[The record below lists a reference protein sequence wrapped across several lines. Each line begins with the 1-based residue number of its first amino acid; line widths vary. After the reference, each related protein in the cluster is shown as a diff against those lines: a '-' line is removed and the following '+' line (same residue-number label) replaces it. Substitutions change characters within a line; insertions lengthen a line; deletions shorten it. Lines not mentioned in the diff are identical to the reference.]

1 MKKIYLLL
9 FCITASF
16 IVSSQKNSNELI
28 KKHTFKE
35 KKIKSSVIPKSRGF
49 VLWTNEFDNP
59 SDWAITSTGSDP
71 TAWTINTNPTFSA
84 SIQAGT
90 PFTDF
95 LATTTSNGF
104 LYIDSDGVAGA
115 TDGDGVEIITKATLT
130 SAIDLSGEP
139 KVVLTFSHNYRWWQD
154 TRGVRVSGDGGV
166 NWTTYQLTC
175 GANDPGNCIG
185 CGVNDN
191 YPNLAD
197 SENPEITKLDI
208 SSVAGN
214 QSNVLIEFYYQ
225 DNDFWAWY
233 WVVDDVKISRKDN
246 HNIENQAA
254 WIWQETHYGAEYGR
268 TPITQVGTNWVVGA
282 QVSNDGVNT
291 QTNVTLNAD
300 FGSFVSSDSIP
311 LLEPDSSKA
320 VESLKSLNLAV
331 GQYQGT
337 YTVKSDSDDVT
348 GPNFLDNTN
357 DRNFEITTDI
367 FSLDGIGNHPAG
379 TEILGSLGSNSFTGV
394 EDGLIC
400 ATMYPFINDDTI
412 NSVRALITSTTV
424 ANSEVML
431 FILDSLSFTT
441 GLFGNNSIFISDL
454 YTVTS
459 QDVTNGYI
467 EIPVGNISSN
477 GQLFESLAITPGNYY
492 FGLELTSGGG
502 TNDIG
507 IIDDETIG
515 QPGFSSAIWYPN
527 DPDNVGYYSN
537 GVAFAIRLNLGDNT
551 VPNTTGILE
560 NNNTISIYPNPSN
573 GEFNIAASSNEL
585 SDLTVK
591 DITGK
596 IVISKVFSSNTI
608 INLNNYGK
616 GVYVVDIKNKN
627 GIFTQKIFLQ

>member
-1 MKKIYLLL
+1 MKKNYLIVVLL
-9 FCITASF
+9 TFSS
-16 IVSSQKNSNELI
+16 VLSSQSSSSKLIRKHEFKN
-28 KKHTFKE
+28 
-35 KKIKSSVIPKSRGF
+35 KKINSSIIPQSRGLE
-49 VLWTNEFDNP
+49 LWSSEFDTAGHW
-59 SDWAITSTGSDP
+59 SITSSGTDP
-71 TAWTINTNPTFSA
+71 TAWTISSNPTFNS

-95 LATTTSNGF
+95 LSTTASNGF
-104 LYIDSDGVAGA
+104 LYIDSDGAGG
-115 TDGDGVEIITKATLT
+115 TDGDGLEIITKATLNT
-130 SAIDLSGEP
+130 PIDLSGEP

-185 CGVNDN
+185 CGVSDN
-191 YPNLAD
+191 YPNLQD

-246 HNIENQAA
+246 NNIENQAA

-268 TPITQVGTNWVVGA
+268 TPITQTGQNWVVGA
-282 QVSNDGVNT
+282 QVSNDGINT
-291 QTNVTLNAD
+291 QTNVSLNAD

-348 GPNFLDNTN
+348 GPNFFDNTN

-400 ATMYPFINDDTI
+400 ATMYPFINNDTV
-412 NSVRALITSTTV
+412 NSVRALITPTTV

-431 FILDSLSFTT
+431 FITDSLSFTT

-459 QDVTNGYI
+459 QDITNGYI
-467 EIPVGNISSN
+467 EIPVGNVSSN
-477 GQLFESLAITPGNYY
+477 GQLFESLAISPGNYY
-492 FGLELTSGGG
+492 FGLQLNSLGG
-502 TNDIG
+502 TYDIR

-551 VPNTTGILE
+551 GPNTTGIIE

-573 GEFNIAASSNEL
+573 GEFNIASSSNEL

-591 DITGK
+591 DVTGK
-596 IVISKVFSSNTI
+596 IVISKVFSSNAI
-608 INLNNYGK
+608 INLNNYAK
-616 GVYVVDIKNKN
+616 GVYVVDIKNKK

>member
-1 MKKIYLLL
+1 LSSQISSNKLIRKHEFKNKKIN
-9 FCITASF
+9 
-16 IVSSQKNSNELI
+16 SSI
-28 KKHTFKE
+28 
-35 KKIKSSVIPKSRGF
+35 IPQSRGLE
-49 VLWTNEFDNP
+49 LWSSEFDTAGHW
-59 SDWAITSTGSDP
+59 SITSSGTDP
-71 TAWTINTNPTFSA
+71 TAWTISSNPTFNS

-95 LATTTSNGF
+95 LSTTASNGF
-104 LYIDSDGVAGA
+104 LYIDSDGAGG
-115 TDGDGVEIITKATLT
+115 TDGDGLEIITKATLNT
-130 SAIDLSGEP
+130 PIDLSGEP

-185 CGVNDN
+185 CGVSDN
-191 YPNLAD
+191 YPNLQD

-246 HNIENQAA
+246 NNIENQAA

-268 TPITQVGTNWVVGA
+268 TPITQTGQNWVVGA

-320 VESLKSLNLAV
+320 VESLKSLNLTI

-379 TEILGSLGSNSFTGV
+379 TEILSSLGTPSFTDGA
-394 EDGLIC
+394 DGLVC
-400 ATMYPFINDDTI
+400 ATMYPFLNNDTI
-412 NSVRALITSTTV
+412 NSVIALITTSTS
-424 ANSEVML
+424 ANAEV
-431 FILDSLSFTT
+431 ILYIVDSLSFTS
-441 GLFGNNSIFISDL
+441 GSLNNAIFISDL
-454 YTVTS
+454 YTVTA
-459 QDVTNGYI
+459 QDVSNGFI

-477 GQLFESLAITPGNYY
+477 NQLFESLPIQPGNYY
-492 FGLELTSGGG
+492 AALELFSGGN
-502 TNDIG
+502 TYDIR
-507 IIDDETIG
+507 IIDDETVG
-515 QPGFSSAIWYPN
+515 QPAWSSAIFIPQDQAYT
-527 DPDNVGYYSN
+527 N
-537 GVAFAIRLNLGDNT
+537 GNAFAISMNLGDNT
-551 VPNTTGILE
+551 VPNTTGIIE

-573 GEFNIAASSNEL
+573 GEFNISASSNEL

-596 IVISKVFSSNTI
+596 IVISKVFSSNAI
-608 INLNNYGK
+608 INLNNYAK
-616 GVYVVDIKNKN
+616 GVYVVDIKNKK
-627 GIFTQKIFLQ
+627 GTFTQKIFLQ

>member
-1 MKKIYLLL
+1 MKKNYLIVVLL
-9 FCITASF
+9 TFSS
-16 IVSSQKNSNELI
+16 VLSSQSSSSKLIRKHEFKN
-28 KKHTFKE
+28 
-35 KKIKSSVIPKSRGF
+35 KKINSSIIPQSRGLE
-49 VLWTNEFDNP
+49 LWSSEFDTAGHW
-59 SDWAITSTGSDP
+59 SITSSGTDP
-71 TAWTINTNPTFSA
+71 TAWTISSNPTFNS

-95 LATTTSNGF
+95 LSTTASNGF
-104 LYIDSDGVAGA
+104 LYIDSDGAGG
-115 TDGDGVEIITKATLT
+115 TDGDGQEIITKATLNT
-130 SAIDLSGEP
+130 PIDLSGEP
-139 KVVLTFSHNYRWWQD
+139 LVILTFSHNYRWWQD
-154 TRGVRVSGDGGV
+154 TRGVRVSGDCGV

-175 GANDPGNCIG
+175 GANDPCNCIC
-185 CGVNDN
+185 CGVSDN
-191 YPNLAD
+191 YPNLQD

-246 HNIENQAA
+246 NNIENQAA

-268 TPITQVGTNWVVGA
+268 TPITQTGQNWVVGA
-282 QVSNDGVNT
+282 QVSNDGINT
-291 QTNVTLNAD
+291 QTNVSLNAD

-320 VESLKSLNLAV
+320 VESLKSLNLTI

-348 GPNFLDNTN
+348 GPNFFDNTN

-400 ATMYPFINDDTI
+400 ATMYPFINNDTI
-412 NSVRALITSTTV
+412 NSVRALITPTTV

-431 FILDSLSFTT
+431 FITDSLSFTT

-459 QDVTNGYI
+459 QDIANGYI
-467 EIPVGNISSN
+467 EIPVGNVSSN
-477 GQLFESLAITPGNYY
+477 GQLFESLAISPWNYY
-492 FGLELTSGGG
+492 FGLQLNSLGG
-502 TNDIG
+502 TYDIR

-551 VPNTTGILE
+551 GPNTTGIIE

-573 GEFNIAASSNEL
+573 GEFNIASSSNEL

-591 DITGK
+591 DVTGK
-596 IVISKVFSSNTI
+596 IVISKVFSSNAI
-608 INLNNYGK
+608 INLNNYAK
-616 GVYVVDIKNKN
+616 GVYVVDIKNKK

>member
-1 MKKIYLLL
+1 MKKLL
-9 FCITASF
+9 FLLMLPI
-16 IVSSQKNSNELI
+16 I
-28 KKHTFKE
+28 
-35 KKIKSSVIPKSRGF
+35 GF
-49 VLWTNEFDNP
+49 GQNILWTNEFDNS
-59 SDWAITSTGSDP
+59 SDWSITSSGTDP
-71 TAWTINTNPTFSA
+71 TAWTISSNPTFSA
-84 SIQAGT
+84 SVQAAT

-95 LATTTSNGF
+95 LSATASNGF
-104 LYIDSDGVAGA
+104 LYIDSDGAGG
-115 TDGDGVEIITKATLT
+115 TDSDGLEIITKATLNT
-130 SAIDLSGEP
+130 PIDLSGEP

-175 GANDPGNCIG
+175 GANDLGNCIG
-185 CGVNDN
+185 CGANDN
-191 YPNLAD
+191 YPNLQD

-246 HNIENQAA
+246 NNIENQAA

-268 TPITQVGTNWVVGA
+268 TPITQVGQNWVVGA
-282 QVSNDGVNT
+282 QVSNDGVNA
-291 QTNVTLNAD
+291 QNNVTLNAD

-311 LLEPDSSKA
+311 LLEPDSSRA
-320 VESLKSLNLAV
+320 VESLESLNLTV

-400 ATMYPFINDDTI
+400 ATMYPFINNDTV
-412 NSVRALITSTTV
+412 NSVRALITSTTL

-431 FILDSLSFTT
+431 FITDSLSFTT
-441 GLFGNNSIFISDL
+441 GLFGNSIFISDV

-459 QDVTNGYI
+459 QDVANEYI
-467 EIPVGNISSN
+467 EIPVGNVSSN
-477 GQLFESLAITPGNYY
+477 GQLFESLEITPGNYY
-492 FGLELTSGGG
+492 FGLQLTSFG
-502 TNDIG
+502 TNNIG

-527 DPDNVGYYSN
+527 DPDNIGYYSN

-551 VPNTTGILE
+551 VPNTTGIIE

-573 GEFNIAASSNEL
+573 GEFNIADSSNEL

-591 DITGK
+591 DIAGK

-608 INLNNYGK
+608 INLNNYAK
-616 GVYVVDIKNKN
+616 GVYVVDIKNKK

>member
-1 MKKIYLLL
+1 MKKNYLIVVLL
-9 FCITASF
+9 TLSS
-16 IVSSQKNSNELI
+16 VLSSQISSNKLIRKHEFKN
-28 KKHTFKE
+28 
-35 KKIKSSVIPKSRGF
+35 KKINSSIIPQSRGLE
-49 VLWTNEFDNP
+49 LWSSEFDNP
-59 SDWAITSTGSDP
+59 SDWAITSSGTDP
-71 TAWTINTNPTFSA
+71 TAWTISSNPTFNS

-95 LATTTSNGF
+95 LSATASNGF
-104 LYIDSDGVAGA
+104 LYIDSDGAGG
-115 TDGDGVEIITKATLT
+115 TDGDGLEIITKATLNT
-130 SAIDLSGEP
+130 PIDLSGEP

-185 CGVNDN
+185 CGVSDN
-191 YPNLAD
+191 YPNLQD

-246 HNIENQAA
+246 NNIENQAA

-268 TPITQVGTNWVVGA
+268 TPITQTGQNWVVGA

-320 VESLKSLNLAV
+320 VESLKSLNLTI

-379 TEILGSLGSNSFTGV
+379 TEILSSLGTPSFTDGA
-394 EDGLIC
+394 DGLVC
-400 ATMYPFINDDTI
+400 ATMYPFLNNDTI
-412 NSVRALITSTTV
+412 NSVIALITTTTS
-424 ANSEVML
+424 ANAEV
-431 FILDSLSFTT
+431 ILYIVDSLSFTS
-441 GLFGNNSIFISDL
+441 GSLNNAIFISDL
-454 YTVTS
+454 YTVTA
-459 QDVTNGYI
+459 QDVANGFI

-477 GQLFESLAITPGNYY
+477 NQLFESLPIQPGNYY
-492 FGLELTSGGG
+492 AALELFSGGN
-502 TNDIG
+502 TYDIR
-507 IIDDETIG
+507 IIDDETVG
-515 QPGFSSAIWYPN
+515 QPAWSSAIFIPQDQAYT
-527 DPDNVGYYSN
+527 N
-537 GVAFAIRLNLGDNT
+537 GNAFAISMNLGDNT
-551 VPNTTGILE
+551 VPNTTGIIE

-596 IVISKVFSSNTI
+596 IVISKVFSSNAI
-608 INLNNYGK
+608 INLNNYAK
-616 GVYVVDIKNKN
+616 GVYVVDIKNKK
-627 GIFTQKIFLQ
+627 GTFTQKIFLQ

>member
-1 MKKIYLLL
+1 MKKNYLIVVLL
-9 FCITASF
+9 TLSS
-16 IVSSQKNSNELI
+16 VLSSQISSNKLIRKHEFKN
-28 KKHTFKE
+28 
-35 KKIKSSVIPKSRGF
+35 KKINSSIIPQSRGLE
-49 VLWTNEFDNP
+49 LWSSEFDTP
-59 SDWAITSTGSDP
+59 SDWAITSSGTDP
-71 TAWTINTNPTFSA
+71 TAWTISSNPTFNS

-95 LATTTSNGF
+95 LSTTASNGF
-104 LYIDSDGVAGA
+104 LYIDSDGAGG
-115 TDGDGVEIITKATLT
+115 TDGDGLEIITKATLNT
-130 SAIDLSGEP
+130 PIDLSGEP

-185 CGVNDN
+185 CGVSDN
-191 YPNLAD
+191 YPNLQD

-214 QSNVLIEFYYQ
+214 QSNVLIEFYYL

-246 HNIENQAA
+246 NNIENQAA

-268 TPITQVGTNWVVGA
+268 TPITQTGQNWVVGA

-320 VESLKSLNLAV
+320 VESLKSLNLTI

-348 GPNFLDNTN
+348 GPNFFDNTN

-400 ATMYPFINDDTI
+400 ATMYPFLNNDTI
-412 NSVRALITSTTV
+412 NSVRALITTTTV
-424 ANSEVML
+424 ANSEVIL
-431 FILDSLSFTT
+431 FIIDSLSFTT

-454 YTVTS
+454 YTVTT
-459 QDVTNGYI
+459 QDVANGYI
-467 EIPVGNISSN
+467 EIPVGNVSSN
-477 GQLFESLAITPGNYY
+477 GQLFESLAISPGNYY
-492 FGLELTSGGG
+492 FGLQLNSLGG
-502 TNDIG
+502 TYDIR

-527 DPDNVGYYSN
+527 DPDNIGYYSN

-551 VPNTTGILE
+551 GPSTTGIIE

-573 GEFNIAASSNEL
+573 GEFKIAASSNEL

-608 INLNNYGK
+608 INLNNYAK
-616 GVYVVDIKNKN
+616 GVYVVDIKNKK

>member
-1 MKKIYLLL
+1 MKKNYLIVVLL
-9 FCITASF
+9 TLSS
-16 IVSSQKNSNELI
+16 VLSSQNSSNKLIRKHEFKN
-28 KKHTFKE
+28 
-35 KKIKSSVIPKSRGF
+35 KKINSSIIPQSRGLE
-49 VLWTNEFDNP
+49 LWSSEFDTAGHW
-59 SDWAITSTGSDP
+59 SITSSGTDP
-71 TAWTINTNPTFSA
+71 TAWTISSNPTFNS
-84 SIQAGT
+84 SIQTGT

-95 LATTTSNGF
+95 LSATASNGF
-104 LYIDSDGVAGA
+104 LYIDSDGAGG
-115 TDGDGVEIITKATLT
+115 TDGDGLEIITKATLNT
-130 SAIDLSGEP
+130 PIDLSGEP

-175 GANDPGNCIG
+175 GANDLGNCIG

-191 YPNLAD
+191 YPNLQD

-268 TPITQVGTNWVVGA
+268 TPITQVGTNWVIGA

-311 LLEPDSSKA
+311 QLEPDSSKA
-320 VESLKSLNLAV
+320 VESLESLNLTV

-348 GPNFLDNTN
+348 GPNFFDNTN

-400 ATMYPFINDDTI
+400 ATMYPFINNDTI
-412 NSVRALITSTTV
+412 NSVTALINSATV

-431 FILDSLSFTT
+431 FITDSLSFTT
-441 GLFGNNSIFISDL
+441 GLFGNSIFISDV

-459 QDVTNGYI
+459 QDVANGYI
-467 EIPVGNISSN
+467 EIPVGNVSSN
-477 GQLFESLAITPGNYY
+477 GQLFESLEITPGNYY
-492 FGLELTSGGG
+492 FGLQLTSGGG
-502 TNDIG
+502 TNNIG

-527 DPDNVGYYSN
+527 DPDGIGYYSN

-551 VPNTTGILE
+551 GPNTTSIIE

-573 GEFNIAASSNEL
+573 GEFNIASSSNEL

-608 INLNNYGK
+608 INLNNYAK
-616 GVYVVDIKNKN
+616 GVYVVDIKNKK

>member
-1 MKKIYLLL
+1 MKKNYLIVVLL
-9 FCITASF
+9 TLSS
-16 IVSSQKNSNELI
+16 VLSSQISSNKLIRKHEFKN
-28 KKHTFKE
+28 
-35 KKIKSSVIPKSRGF
+35 KKINSSIIPQSRGLE
-49 VLWTNEFDNP
+49 LWSSEFDNP
-59 SDWAITSTGSDP
+59 SDWAITSSGTDP
-71 TAWTINTNPTFSA
+71 TAWTISSNPTFNS

-95 LATTTSNGF
+95 LSTTASNGF
-104 LYIDSDGVAGA
+104 LYIDSDGAGG
-115 TDGDGVEIITKATLT
+115 TDGDGLEIITKATLNT
-130 SAIDLSGEP
+130 PIDLSGEP

-185 CGVNDN
+185 CGVSDN
-191 YPNLAD
+191 YPNLQD

-246 HNIENQAA
+246 NNIENQAA

-268 TPITQVGTNWVVGA
+268 TPITQTGQNWVVGA

-320 VESLKSLNLAV
+320 VESLKSLNLTI

-379 TEILGSLGSNSFTGV
+379 TEILSSLGTPSFTDGA
-394 EDGLIC
+394 DGLVC
-400 ATMYPFINDDTI
+400 ATMYPFLNNDTI
-412 NSVRALITSTTV
+412 NSVIALITTSTS
-424 ANSEVML
+424 ANAEV
-431 FILDSLSFTT
+431 ILYIVDSLSFTS
-441 GLFGNNSIFISDL
+441 GSLNNAIFISDL
-454 YTVTS
+454 YTVTA
-459 QDVTNGYI
+459 QDVSNGFI

-477 GQLFESLAITPGNYY
+477 NQLFESLPIQPGNYY
-492 FGLELTSGGG
+492 AALELFSGGN
-502 TNDIG
+502 TYDIR
-507 IIDDETIG
+507 IIDDETVG
-515 QPGFSSAIWYPN
+515 QPAWSSAIFIPQDQAYT
-527 DPDNVGYYSN
+527 N
-537 GVAFAIRLNLGDNT
+537 GNAFAISMNLGDNT
-551 VPNTTGILE
+551 VPNTTGIIE

-573 GEFNIAASSNEL
+573 GEFNISASSNEL

-596 IVISKVFSSNTI
+596 IVISKVFSSNAI
-608 INLNNYGK
+608 INLNNYAK
-616 GVYVVDIKNKN
+616 GVYVVDIKNKK
-627 GIFTQKIFLQ
+627 GTFTQKIFLQ

>member
-1 MKKIYLLL
+1 MKKNYLIVVLL
-9 FCITASF
+9 TLSS
-16 IVSSQKNSNELI
+16 VLSSQISSNKLIRKHEFKN
-28 KKHTFKE
+28 
-35 KKIKSSVIPKSRGF
+35 KKINSSIIPQSRGLE
-49 VLWTNEFDNP
+49 LWSSEFDNP
-59 SDWAITSTGSDP
+59 SDWAITSSGTDP
-71 TAWTINTNPTFSA
+71 TAWTISSNPTFNS

-95 LATTTSNGF
+95 LSTTASNGF
-104 LYIDSDGVAGA
+104 LYIDSDGAGG
-115 TDGDGVEIITKATLT
+115 TDGDGLEIITKATLNT
-130 SAIDLSGEP
+130 PIDLSGEP

-185 CGVNDN
+185 CGVSDN
-191 YPNLAD
+191 YPNLQD

-246 HNIENQAA
+246 NNIENQAA

-268 TPITQVGTNWVVGA
+268 TPITQTGQNWVVGA

-320 VESLKSLNLAV
+320 VESLKSLNLTI

-379 TEILGSLGSNSFTGV
+379 TEILSSLGTPSFTDGA
-394 EDGLIC
+394 DGLVC
-400 ATMYPFINDDTI
+400 ATMYPFLNNDTI
-412 NSVRALITSTTV
+412 NSVIALITTTTS
-424 ANSEVML
+424 ANAEV
-431 FILDSLSFTT
+431 ILYIVDSLSFTS
-441 GLFGNNSIFISDL
+441 GSLNNAIFISDL
-454 YTVTS
+454 YTVTA
-459 QDVTNGYI
+459 QDVSNGFI

-477 GQLFESLAITPGNYY
+477 NQLFESLPIQPGNYY
-492 FGLELTSGGG
+492 AALELFSGGN
-502 TNDIG
+502 TYDIR
-507 IIDDETIG
+507 IIDDETVG
-515 QPGFSSAIWYPN
+515 QPAWSSAIFIPQDQAYT
-527 DPDNVGYYSN
+527 N
-537 GVAFAIRLNLGDNT
+537 GNAFAISMNLGDNT
-551 VPNTTGILE
+551 VPNTTGIIE

-573 GEFNIAASSNEL
+573 GEFNISASSNEL

-596 IVISKVFSSNTI
+596 IVISKVFSSNAI
-608 INLNNYGK
+608 INLNNYAK
-616 GVYVVDIKNKN
+616 GVYVVDIKNKK
-627 GIFTQKIFLQ
+627 GTFTQKIFLQ

>member
-1 MKKIYLLL
+1 MKKNYLIVVLL
-9 FCITASF
+9 TFSS
-16 IVSSQKNSNELI
+16 VLSSQSSSSKLIRKHEFKN
-28 KKHTFKE
+28 
-35 KKIKSSVIPKSRGF
+35 KKINSSIIPQSRGLE
-49 VLWTNEFDNP
+49 LWSSEFDTAGHW
-59 SDWAITSTGSDP
+59 SITSSGTDP
-71 TAWTINTNPTFSA
+71 TAWTISSNPTFNS

-95 LATTTSNGF
+95 LSTTASNGF
-104 LYIDSDGVAGA
+104 LYIDSDGAGG
-115 TDGDGVEIITKATLT
+115 TDGDGLEIITKATLNT
-130 SAIDLSGEP
+130 PIDLSGEP

-185 CGVNDN
+185 CGVSDN
-191 YPNLAD
+191 YPNLQD

-246 HNIENQAA
+246 NNIENQAA

-268 TPITQVGTNWVVGA
+268 TPITQTGQNWVVGA

-320 VESLKSLNLAV
+320 VESLKSLNLTI

-379 TEILGSLGSNSFTGV
+379 TEILSSLGTPSFTDGA
-394 EDGLIC
+394 DGLVC
-400 ATMYPFINDDTI
+400 ATMYPFLNNDTI
-412 NSVRALITSTTV
+412 NSVIALITTSTS
-424 ANSEVML
+424 ANAEV
-431 FILDSLSFTT
+431 ILYIVDSLSFTS
-441 GLFGNNSIFISDL
+441 GSLNNAIFISDL
-454 YTVTS
+454 YTVTA
-459 QDVTNGYI
+459 QDVSNGFI

-477 GQLFESLAITPGNYY
+477 NQLFESLPIQPGNYY
-492 FGLELTSGGG
+492 AALELFSGGN
-502 TNDIG
+502 TYDIR
-507 IIDDETIG
+507 IIDDETVG
-515 QPGFSSAIWYPN
+515 QPAWSSAIFIPQDQAYT
-527 DPDNVGYYSN
+527 N
-537 GVAFAIRLNLGDNT
+537 GNAFAISMNLGDNT
-551 VPNTTGILE
+551 VPNTTGIIE

-573 GEFNIAASSNEL
+573 GEFNISASSNEL

-596 IVISKVFSSNTI
+596 IVISKVFSSNVI
-608 INLNNYGK
+608 INLNNYAK
-616 GVYVVDIKNKN
+616 GVYVVDIKNKK
-627 GIFTQKIFLQ
+627 GTFTQKIFLQ

>member
-1 MKKIYLLL
+1 MKKNYLIVVLL
-9 FCITASF
+9 TLSS
-16 IVSSQKNSNELI
+16 VLSSQSSSNKLIRKHEFKN
-28 KKHTFKE
+28 
-35 KKIKSSVIPKSRGF
+35 KKINSSIIPQSRGLE
-49 VLWTNEFDNP
+49 LWSSEFDTAGHW
-59 SDWAITSTGSDP
+59 SITSSGTDP
-71 TAWTINTNPTFSA
+71 TAWTISSNPTFNS

-95 LATTTSNGF
+95 LSATASNGF
-104 LYIDSDGVAGA
+104 LYIDSDGAGG
-115 TDGDGVEIITKATLT
+115 TDGDGLEIITKATLNT
-130 SAIDLSGEP
+130 PIDLSGEP

-185 CGVNDN
+185 CGANDN
-191 YPNLAD
+191 YPNLQD

-268 TPITQVGTNWVVGA
+268 TPITQVGTNWVIGA
-282 QVSNDGVNT
+282 QISNDGVNT

-400 ATMYPFINDDTI
+400 ATMYPFLNNDTI

-424 ANSEVML
+424 ANSEVIL
-431 FILDSLSFTT
+431 FIIDSLSFTT

-454 YTVTS
+454 YTVTT
-459 QDVTNGYI
+459 QDVANGYI
-467 EIPVGNISSN
+467 EIPVGNVSSN

-492 FGLELTSGGG
+492 FGLQLNSLGG
-502 TNDIG
+502 TYDIR

-551 VPNTTGILE
+551 VPNTTGIIE
-560 NNNTISIYPNPSN
+560 NNNTNSIYPNPSN

-608 INLNNYGK
+608 VNLNNYAK
-616 GVYVVDIKNKN
+616 GVYVVEIKNKK

>member
-1 MKKIYLLL
+1 MKKNYLIVVLL
-9 FCITASF
+9 TFSS
-16 IVSSQKNSNELI
+16 VLSSQSSSSKLIRKQEFKN
-28 KKHTFKE
+28 
-35 KKIKSSVIPKSRGF
+35 KKINSSIIPQSRGLE
-49 VLWTNEFDNP
+49 LWSSEFDTAGHW
-59 SDWAITSTGSDP
+59 SITSSGTDP
-71 TAWTINTNPTFSA
+71 TAWSISSNPTFNS

-95 LATTTSNGF
+95 LSATASNGF
-104 LYIDSDGVAGA
+104 LYIDSDGAGG
-115 TDGDGVEIITKATLT
+115 TDADGLEIITKATLNT
-130 SAIDLSGEP
+130 PIDLSGEP

-154 TRGVRVSGDGGV
+154 TRGVRVSGDGGI

-191 YPNLAD
+191 YPNLQD

-268 TPITQVGTNWVVGA
+268 TPITQVGTSWVIGA

-348 GPNFLDNTN
+348 GPNFFDNTN

-400 ATMYPFINDDTI
+400 ATMYPFLNNDTI
-412 NSVRALITSTTV
+412 NSVRALITTTTV
-424 ANSEVML
+424 ANSEVIL
-431 FILDSLSFTT
+431 FIIDSLSFTT

-454 YTVTS
+454 YTVTT
-459 QDVTNGYI
+459 QDVANGYI
-467 EIPVGNISSN
+467 EIPVGNVSSN

-492 FGLELTSGGG
+492 FGLQLNSLGG
-502 TNDIG
+502 TYDIR

-537 GVAFAIRLNLGDNT
+537 GVAFAIRLNLGDKT
-551 VPNTTGILE
+551 VPNTTGIIE
-560 NNNTISIYPNPSN
+560 NNNIISIYPNPSN

-585 SDLTVK
+585 SDLIVK

-596 IVISKVFSSNTI
+596 IVISKVFSSNI
-608 INLNNYGK
+608 IVNLNNYAK
-616 GVYVVDIKNKN
+616 GVYVVEIKNKKR
-627 GIFTQKIFLQ
+627 IFTQKIFLQ

>member
-1 MKKIYLLL
+1 MKKNYLIVVLL
-9 FCITASF
+9 TLSS
-16 IVSSQKNSNELI
+16 VLSSQISSNKLIRKHEFKN
-28 KKHTFKE
+28 
-35 KKIKSSVIPKSRGF
+35 KKINSSIIPQSRGLE
-49 VLWTNEFDNP
+49 LWSSEFDNP
-59 SDWAITSTGSDP
+59 SDWAITSSGTDP
-71 TAWTINTNPTFSA
+71 TAWTISSNPTFNS

-95 LATTTSNGF
+95 LSATASNGF
-104 LYIDSDGVAGA
+104 LYIDSDGAGG
-115 TDGDGVEIITKATLT
+115 TDGDGLEIITKATLNT
-130 SAIDLSGEP
+130 PIDLSGEP

-185 CGVNDN
+185 CGVSDN
-191 YPNLAD
+191 YPNLQD

-246 HNIENQAA
+246 NNIENQAA

-268 TPITQVGTNWVVGA
+268 TPITQTGQNWVVGA

-320 VESLKSLNLAV
+320 VESLKSLNLTI

-379 TEILGSLGSNSFTGV
+379 TEILSSLGTPSFTDGA
-394 EDGLIC
+394 DGLVC
-400 ATMYPFINDDTI
+400 ATMYPFLNNDTI
-412 NSVRALITSTTV
+412 NSVIALITTSTS
-424 ANSEVML
+424 ANAEV
-431 FILDSLSFTT
+431 ILYIVDSLSFTS
-441 GLFGNNSIFISDL
+441 GSLNNAIFISDL
-454 YTVTS
+454 YTVTA
-459 QDVTNGYI
+459 QDVSNGFI

-477 GQLFESLAITPGNYY
+477 NQLFESLPIQPGNYY
-492 FGLELTSGGG
+492 AALELFSGGN
-502 TNDIG
+502 TYDIR
-507 IIDDETIG
+507 IIDDETVG
-515 QPGFSSAIWYPN
+515 QPAWSSAIFIPQDQAYT
-527 DPDNVGYYSN
+527 N
-537 GVAFAIRLNLGDNT
+537 GNAFAISMNLGDNT
-551 VPNTTGILE
+551 VPNTTGIIE

-573 GEFNIAASSNEL
+573 GEFNISASSNEL

-596 IVISKVFSSNTI
+596 IVISKVFSSNAI
-608 INLNNYGK
+608 INLNNYAK
-616 GVYVVDIKNKN
+616 GVYVVDIKNKK
-627 GIFTQKIFLQ
+627 GTFTQKIFLQ

>member
-1 MKKIYLLL
+1 MKKNYLIVVLL
-9 FCITASF
+9 TFSS
-16 IVSSQKNSNELI
+16 VLSSQSSSSKLIRKHEFKN
-28 KKHTFKE
+28 
-35 KKIKSSVIPKSRGF
+35 KKINSSIIPQSRGLE
-49 VLWTNEFDNP
+49 LWSSEFDTAGHW
-59 SDWAITSTGSDP
+59 SITSSGTDP
-71 TAWTINTNPTFSA
+71 TAWTISSNPTFNS

-95 LATTTSNGF
+95 LSTTASNGF
-104 LYIDSDGVAGA
+104 LYIDSDGAGG
-115 TDGDGVEIITKATLT
+115 TDGDGLEIITKATLNT
-130 SAIDLSGEP
+130 PIDLSGEP

-185 CGVNDN
+185 CGVSDN
-191 YPNLAD
+191 YPNLQD

-246 HNIENQAA
+246 NNIENQAA

-268 TPITQVGTNWVVGA
+268 TPITQTGQNWVVGA

-320 VESLKSLNLAV
+320 VESLKSLNLTI

-379 TEILGSLGSNSFTGV
+379 TEILSSLGTPSFTDGA
-394 EDGLIC
+394 DGLVC
-400 ATMYPFINDDTI
+400 ATMYPFLNNDTI
-412 NSVRALITSTTV
+412 NSVIALITTTTS
-424 ANSEVML
+424 ANAEV
-431 FILDSLSFTT
+431 ILYIVDSLSFTS
-441 GLFGNNSIFISDL
+441 GSLNNAIFISDL
-454 YTVTS
+454 YTVTA
-459 QDVTNGYI
+459 QDVSNGFI

-477 GQLFESLAITPGNYY
+477 NQLFESLPIQPGNYY
-492 FGLELTSGGG
+492 AALELFSGGN
-502 TNDIG
+502 TYDIR
-507 IIDDETIG
+507 IIDDETVG
-515 QPGFSSAIWYPN
+515 QPAWSSAIFIPQDQAYT
-527 DPDNVGYYSN
+527 N
-537 GVAFAIRLNLGDNT
+537 GNAFAISMNLGDNT
-551 VPNTTGILE
+551 VPNTTGIIE

-573 GEFNIAASSNEL
+573 GEFNISASSNEL

-596 IVISKVFSSNTI
+596 IVISKVFSSNAI
-608 INLNNYGK
+608 INLNNYAK
-616 GVYVVDIKNKN
+616 GVYVVDIKNKK
-627 GIFTQKIFLQ
+627 GTFTQKIFLQ

>member
-1 MKKIYLLL
+1 MKKNYLIVVLL
-9 FCITASF
+9 TLSS
-16 IVSSQKNSNELI
+16 VLSSQISSNKLIRKHEFKN
-28 KKHTFKE
+28 
-35 KKIKSSVIPKSRGF
+35 KKINSSIIPQSRGLE
-49 VLWTNEFDNP
+49 LWSSEFDNP
-59 SDWAITSTGSDP
+59 SDWAITSSGTDP
-71 TAWTINTNPTFSA
+71 TAWTISSNPTFNS

-95 LATTTSNGF
+95 LSTTASNGF
-104 LYIDSDGVAGA
+104 LYIDSDGAGG
-115 TDGDGVEIITKATLT
+115 TDGDGLEIITKATLNT
-130 SAIDLSGEP
+130 PIDLSGEP

-185 CGVNDN
+185 CGVSDN
-191 YPNLAD
+191 YPNLQD

-268 TPITQVGTNWVVGA
+268 TPITQVGTNWVIGA

-348 GPNFLDNTN
+348 GPNFFDNTN

-379 TEILGSLGSNSFTGV
+379 TEILGSLGSNSFTDV

-400 ATMYPFINDDTI
+400 ATMYPFLNNDTI
-412 NSVRALITSTTV
+412 NSVRALITTTTV

-431 FILDSLSFTT
+431 FITDSLSFTT
-441 GLFGNNSIFISDL
+441 GSFGNSIFISDL
-454 YTVTS
+454 YTVTT
-459 QDVTNGYI
+459 QDVANGYI
-467 EIPVGNISSN
+467 EIPVGNVSSN

-492 FGLELTSGGG
+492 FGLQLNSLGG
-502 TNDIG
+502 TYDIR

-551 VPNTTGILE
+551 VPNTTGIIE

-608 INLNNYGK
+608 VNLNNYAK
-616 GVYVVDIKNKN
+616 GVYVVEIKNKK

>member
-1 MKKIYLLL
+1 MKKNYLIVVLL
-9 FCITASF
+9 TFSS
-16 IVSSQKNSNELI
+16 VLSSQSSSSKLIRKHEFKN
-28 KKHTFKE
+28 
-35 KKIKSSVIPKSRGF
+35 KKINSSIIPQSRGLE
-49 VLWTNEFDNP
+49 LWSSEFDTAGHW
-59 SDWAITSTGSDP
+59 SITSSGTDP
-71 TAWTINTNPTFSA
+71 TAWTISSNPTFNS

-95 LATTTSNGF
+95 LSTTASNGF
-104 LYIDSDGVAGA
+104 LYIDSDGAGG
-115 TDGDGVEIITKATLT
+115 TDGDGLEIITKATLNT
-130 SAIDLSGEP
+130 PIDLSGEP

-185 CGVNDN
+185 CGVSDN
-191 YPNLAD
+191 YPNLQD

-246 HNIENQAA
+246 NNIENQAA

-268 TPITQVGTNWVVGA
+268 TPITQTGQNWVVGA
-282 QVSNDGVNT
+282 QVSNDGINT
-291 QTNVTLNAD
+291 QTNVSLNAD

-348 GPNFLDNTN
+348 GPNFFDNTN

-400 ATMYPFINDDTI
+400 ATMYPFINNDTI
-412 NSVRALITSTTV
+412 NSVRALITPTTV

-431 FILDSLSFTT
+431 FITDSLSFTT

-459 QDVTNGYI
+459 QDITNGYI
-467 EIPVGNISSN
+467 EIPVGNVSSN
-477 GQLFESLAITPGNYY
+477 GQLFESLAISPGNYY
-492 FGLELTSGGG
+492 FGLQLNSLGG
-502 TNDIG
+502 TYDIR

-551 VPNTTGILE
+551 GPNTTGIIE

-573 GEFNIAASSNEL
+573 GEFNIASSSNEL

-596 IVISKVFSSNTI
+596 IVISKVFSSNAI
-608 INLNNYGK
+608 INLNNYAK
-616 GVYVVDIKNKN
+616 GVYVVDIKNKK

>member
-1 MKKIYLLL
+1 MKKNYLIVVLL
-9 FCITASF
+9 TLSS
-16 IVSSQKNSNELI
+16 VLSSQSSSNKLIRKHEFKN
-28 KKHTFKE
+28 
-35 KKIKSSVIPKSRGF
+35 KKINSSIIPQSRGLE
-49 VLWTNEFDNP
+49 LWSSEFDTAGHW
-59 SDWAITSTGSDP
+59 SITSSGTDP
-71 TAWTINTNPTFSA
+71 TAWTISSNPTFNS

-95 LATTTSNGF
+95 LSATASNGF
-104 LYIDSDGVAGA
+104 LYIDSDGAGG
-115 TDGDGVEIITKATLT
+115 TDGDGLEIITKATLNT
-130 SAIDLSGEP
+130 PIDLSGEP

-185 CGVNDN
+185 CGANDN
-191 YPNLAD
+191 YPNLQD

-246 HNIENQAA
+246 NNIENQAA

-268 TPITQVGTNWVVGA
+268 TPITQVGQNWVVGA

-291 QTNVTLNAD
+291 QNNVTLNAD

-311 LLEPDSSKA
+311 LLEPDSSRA
-320 VESLKSLNLAV
+320 VESLESLNLAV

-379 TEILGSLGSNSFTGV
+379 TEILGSLGSSSFTGV

-400 ATMYPFINDDTI
+400 ATMYPFINNDTV
-412 NSVRALITSTTV
+412 NSVRALITSATV
-424 ANSEVML
+424 ANSEVIL
-431 FILDSLSFTT
+431 FITDSLSFTT
-441 GLFGNNSIFISDL
+441 GLFGNSIFISDV

-459 QDVTNGYI
+459 QDVANGYI
-467 EIPVGNISSN
+467 EIPVGIVSSN
-477 GQLFESLAITPGNYY
+477 GQLFESLEITPGNYY
-492 FGLELTSGGG
+492 FGLQLTSGGG
-502 TNDIG
+502 TNNIG

-527 DPDNVGYYSN
+527 DPDGIGYYSN

-551 VPNTTGILE
+551 GPNTTGIIE

-596 IVISKVFSSNTI
+596 IVISKFFSYNTI
-608 INLNNYGK
+608 VNLNNYAK
-616 GVYVVDIKNKN
+616 GVYVVEIKNKK

>member
-1 MKKIYLLL
+1 MKKNYLIVVLL
-9 FCITASF
+9 TLSS
-16 IVSSQKNSNELI
+16 VLSSQISSNKLIRKHEFKN
-28 KKHTFKE
+28 
-35 KKIKSSVIPKSRGF
+35 KKINSSIIPQSRGLE
-49 VLWTNEFDNP
+49 LWSSEFDTAGHW
-59 SDWAITSTGSDP
+59 SITSSGTDP
-71 TAWTINTNPTFSA
+71 TAWTISSNPTFNS

-95 LATTTSNGF
+95 LSTTASNGF
-104 LYIDSDGVAGA
+104 LYIDSDGAGG
-115 TDGDGVEIITKATLT
+115 TDGDGLEIITKATLNT
-130 SAIDLSGEP
+130 PIDLSGEP

-185 CGVNDN
+185 CGVSDN
-191 YPNLAD
+191 YPNLQD

-246 HNIENQAA
+246 NNIENQAA

-268 TPITQVGTNWVVGA
+268 TPITQTGQNWVVGA
-282 QVSNDGVNT
+282 QVSNDGINT
-291 QTNVTLNAD
+291 QTNVSLNAD

-348 GPNFLDNTN
+348 GPNFFDNTN

-400 ATMYPFINDDTI
+400 ATMYPFINNDTI
-412 NSVRALITSTTV
+412 NSVRALITPTTV

-431 FILDSLSFTT
+431 FITDSLSFTT

-459 QDVTNGYI
+459 QDITNGYI
-467 EIPVGNISSN
+467 EIPVGNVSSN
-477 GQLFESLAITPGNYY
+477 GQLFESLAISPGNYY
-492 FGLELTSGGG
+492 FGLQLNSLGG
-502 TNDIG
+502 TYDIR

-551 VPNTTGILE
+551 GPNTTGIIE

-573 GEFNIAASSNEL
+573 GEFNIASSSNEL

-591 DITGK
+591 DVTGK
-596 IVISKVFSSNTI
+596 IVISKVFSSNAI
-608 INLNNYGK
+608 INLNNYAK
-616 GVYVVDIKNKN
+616 GVYVVDIKNKK

>member
-166 NWTTYQLTC
+166 SWTTYQLTC

-185 CGVNDN
+185 CGANDN
-191 YPNLAD
+191 YPNLQD

-551 VPNTTGILE
+551 VPITTGILE
-560 NNNTISIYPNPSN
+560 NSNTISIYPNPSN

>member
-1 MKKIYLLL
+1 MKKNYLIVVLL
-9 FCITASF
+9 TLSS
-16 IVSSQKNSNELI
+16 VLSSQNSSNKLIRKHEFKN
-28 KKHTFKE
+28 
-35 KKIKSSVIPKSRGF
+35 KKINSSIIPQSRGLE
-49 VLWTNEFDNP
+49 LWSSEFDTAGHW
-59 SDWAITSTGSDP
+59 SITSSGTDP
-71 TAWTINTNPTFSA
+71 TAWTISSNPTFNS

-95 LATTTSNGF
+95 LSATASNGF
-104 LYIDSDGVAGA
+104 LYIDSDGAGG
-115 TDGDGVEIITKATLT
+115 TDGDGLEIITKATLNT
-130 SAIDLSGEP
+130 PIDLSGEP

-154 TRGVRVSGDGGV
+154 TRGVRVSGDGGL

-191 YPNLAD
+191 YPNLQD

-268 TPITQVGTNWVVGA
+268 TPITQVGTNWVIGA

-348 GPNFLDNTN
+348 GPNFFDNTN

-379 TEILGSLGSNSFTGV
+379 TEILGSLGSNSFTDV

-400 ATMYPFINDDTI
+400 ATMYPFLNNDTI
-412 NSVRALITSTTV
+412 NSVRALITTTTV
-424 ANSEVML
+424 ANSEVIL
-431 FILDSLSFTT
+431 FIIDSLSFTT

-454 YTVTS
+454 YTVTT
-459 QDVTNGYI
+459 QDVANGYI
-467 EIPVGNISSN
+467 EIPVGNVSSN

-492 FGLELTSGGG
+492 FGLQLNSLGG
-502 TNDIG
+502 TYDIR

-537 GVAFAIRLNLGDNT
+537 GVAFAIRLNLGDKT
-551 VPNTTGILE
+551 VPNTTGIIE

-608 INLNNYGK
+608 VNLNNYAK
-616 GVYVVDIKNKN
+616 GVYVVEIKNKK

>member
-1 MKKIYLLL
+1 MKKNYLIVVLL
-9 FCITASF
+9 TLSS
-16 IVSSQKNSNELI
+16 VLSSQISSNKLIRKHEFKN
-28 KKHTFKE
+28 
-35 KKIKSSVIPKSRGF
+35 KKINSSIIPQSRGLE
-49 VLWTNEFDNP
+49 LWSSEFDNP
-59 SDWAITSTGSDP
+59 SDWAITSSGTDP
-71 TAWTINTNPTFSA
+71 TAWTISSNPTFNS

-95 LATTTSNGF
+95 LSTTASNGF
-104 LYIDSDGVAGA
+104 LYIDSDGAGG
-115 TDGDGVEIITKATLT
+115 TDGDGLEIITKATLNT
-130 SAIDLSGEP
+130 PIDLSGEP

-185 CGVNDN
+185 CGVSDN
-191 YPNLAD
+191 YPNLQD

-268 TPITQVGTNWVVGA
+268 TPITQTGQNWVVGA

-320 VESLKSLNLAV
+320 VESLKSLNLTI

-379 TEILGSLGSNSFTGV
+379 TEILSSLGTPSFTDGA
-394 EDGLIC
+394 DGLVC
-400 ATMYPFINDDTI
+400 ATMYPFLNNDTI
-412 NSVRALITSTTV
+412 NSVIALITTTTS
-424 ANSEVML
+424 ANAEV
-431 FILDSLSFTT
+431 ILYIVDSLSFTS
-441 GLFGNNSIFISDL
+441 GSLNNAIFISDL
-454 YTVTS
+454 YTVTA
-459 QDVTNGYI
+459 QDVSNGFI

-477 GQLFESLAITPGNYY
+477 NQLFESLPIQPGNYY
-492 FGLELTSGGG
+492 AALELFSGGN
-502 TNDIG
+502 TYDIR
-507 IIDDETIG
+507 IIDDETVG
-515 QPGFSSAIWYPN
+515 QPAWSSAIFIPQDQAYT
-527 DPDNVGYYSN
+527 N
-537 GVAFAIRLNLGDNT
+537 GNAFAISMNLGDNT
-551 VPNTTGILE
+551 VPNTTGIIE

-573 GEFNIAASSNEL
+573 GEFNITASSNEL

-596 IVISKVFSSNTI
+596 IVISKVFSSNAI
-608 INLNNYGK
+608 INLNNYAK
-616 GVYVVDIKNKN
+616 GVYVVDIKNKK
-627 GIFTQKIFLQ
+627 GTFTQKIFLQ

>member
-1 MKKIYLLL
+1 MKKNYLIVVLL
-9 FCITASF
+9 TFSS
-16 IVSSQKNSNELI
+16 VLSSQSSSSKLIRKHEFKN
-28 KKHTFKE
+28 
-35 KKIKSSVIPKSRGF
+35 KKINSSIIPQSRGLE
-49 VLWTNEFDNP
+49 LWSSEFDTAGHW
-59 SDWAITSTGSDP
+59 SITSSGTDP
-71 TAWTINTNPTFSA
+71 TAWTISSNPTFNS

-95 LATTTSNGF
+95 LSTTASNGF
-104 LYIDSDGVAGA
+104 LYIDSDGAGG
-115 TDGDGVEIITKATLT
+115 TDGDGLEIITKATLNT
-130 SAIDLSGEP
+130 PIDLSGEP

-185 CGVNDN
+185 CGVSDN
-191 YPNLAD
+191 YPNLQD

-246 HNIENQAA
+246 NNIENQAA

-268 TPITQVGTNWVVGA
+268 TPITQTGQNWVVGA
-282 QVSNDGVNT
+282 QVSNDGINT
-291 QTNVTLNAD
+291 QTNVSLNAD

-348 GPNFLDNTN
+348 GPNFFDNTN

-400 ATMYPFINDDTI
+400 ATMYPFINNDTI
-412 NSVRALITSTTV
+412 NSVRALITPTTV

-431 FILDSLSFTT
+431 FITDSLSFTT

-459 QDVTNGYI
+459 QDITNGYI
-467 EIPVGNISSN
+467 EIPVGNVSSN
-477 GQLFESLAITPGNYY
+477 GQLFESLAISPGNYY
-492 FGLELTSGGG
+492 FGLQLNSLGG
-502 TNDIG
+502 TYDIR

-551 VPNTTGILE
+551 GPNTTGIIE

-573 GEFNIAASSNEL
+573 GEFNIASSSNEL

-591 DITGK
+591 DVTGK
-596 IVISKVFSSNTI
+596 IVISKVFSSNAI
-608 INLNNYGK
+608 INLNNYAK
-616 GVYVVDIKNKN
+616 GVYVVDIKNKK

>member
-1 MKKIYLLL
+1 MKKNYLIVVLL
-9 FCITASF
+9 TLSS
-16 IVSSQKNSNELI
+16 VLSSQISSSKLIRKHEFKN
-28 KKHTFKE
+28 
-35 KKIKSSVIPKSRGF
+35 KKINSSIIPQSRGLE
-49 VLWTNEFDNP
+49 LWSSEFDTAGHW
-59 SDWAITSTGSDP
+59 SITSSGTDP
-71 TAWTINTNPTFSA
+71 TAWTISSNPTFNS

-95 LATTTSNGF
+95 LSTTASNGF
-104 LYIDSDGVAGA
+104 LYIDSDGAGG
-115 TDGDGVEIITKATLT
+115 TDGDGLEIITKATLNT
-130 SAIDLSGEP
+130 PIDLSGEP

-185 CGVNDN
+185 CGVSDN
-191 YPNLAD
+191 YPNLQD

-246 HNIENQAA
+246 NNIENQAA

-268 TPITQVGTNWVVGA
+268 TPITQTGQNWVVGA
-282 QVSNDGVNT
+282 QVSNDGINT
-291 QTNVTLNAD
+291 QTNVSLNAD

-348 GPNFLDNTN
+348 GPNFFDNTN

-400 ATMYPFINDDTI
+400 ATMYPFINNDTI
-412 NSVRALITSTTV
+412 NSVRALITPTTV

-431 FILDSLSFTT
+431 FITDSLSFTT

-459 QDVTNGYI
+459 QDITNGYI
-467 EIPVGNISSN
+467 EIPVGNVSSN
-477 GQLFESLAITPGNYY
+477 GQLFESLAISPGNYY
-492 FGLELTSGGG
+492 FGLQLNSLGG
-502 TNDIG
+502 TYDIR

-551 VPNTTGILE
+551 GPNTTGIIE

-573 GEFNIAASSNEL
+573 GEFNIASSSNEL

-591 DITGK
+591 DVTGK
-596 IVISKVFSSNTI
+596 IVISKVFSSNAI
-608 INLNNYGK
+608 INLNNYAK
-616 GVYVVDIKNKN
+616 GVYVVDIKNKK

>member
-1 MKKIYLLL
+1 MKKNYLIVVLL
-9 FCITASF
+9 TFSS
-16 IVSSQKNSNELI
+16 VLSSQSSSSKLIRKHEFKN
-28 KKHTFKE
+28 
-35 KKIKSSVIPKSRGF
+35 KKINSSIIPQSRGLE
-49 VLWTNEFDNP
+49 LWSSEFDTAGHW
-59 SDWAITSTGSDP
+59 SITSSGTDP
-71 TAWTINTNPTFSA
+71 TAWTISSNPTFNS

-95 LATTTSNGF
+95 LSTTASNGF
-104 LYIDSDGVAGA
+104 LYIDSDGAGG
-115 TDGDGVEIITKATLT
+115 TDGDGLEIITKATLNT
-130 SAIDLSGEP
+130 PIDLSGEP

-185 CGVNDN
+185 CGVSDN
-191 YPNLAD
+191 YPNLQD

-246 HNIENQAA
+246 NNIENQAA

-268 TPITQVGTNWVVGA
+268 TPITQTGQNWVVGA

-320 VESLKSLNLAV
+320 VESLKSLNLTI

-379 TEILGSLGSNSFTGV
+379 TEILSSLGTPSFTDGA
-394 EDGLIC
+394 DGLVC
-400 ATMYPFINDDTI
+400 ATMYPFLNNDTI
-412 NSVRALITSTTV
+412 NSVIALITTSTS
-424 ANSEVML
+424 ANAEV
-431 FILDSLSFTT
+431 ILYIVDSLSFTS
-441 GLFGNNSIFISDL
+441 GSLNNAIFISDL
-454 YTVTS
+454 YTVTA
-459 QDVTNGYI
+459 QDVSNGFI

-477 GQLFESLAITPGNYY
+477 NQLFESLPIQPGNYY
-492 FGLELTSGGG
+492 AALELFSGGN
-502 TNDIG
+502 TYDIR
-507 IIDDETIG
+507 IIDDETVG
-515 QPGFSSAIWYPN
+515 QPAWSSAIFIPQDQAYT
-527 DPDNVGYYSN
+527 N
-537 GVAFAIRLNLGDNT
+537 GNAFAISMNLGDNT
-551 VPNTTGILE
+551 VPNTTGIIE

-573 GEFNIAASSNEL
+573 GEFNISASSNEL

-596 IVISKVFSSNTI
+596 IVISKVFSSNAI
-608 INLNNYGK
+608 INLNNYAK
-616 GVYVVDIKNKN
+616 GVYVVDIKNKK
-627 GIFTQKIFLQ
+627 GTFTQKIFLQ

>member
-1 MKKIYLLL
+1 LSSQSSSSKLIRKHEFKNKKIN
-9 FCITASF
+9 
-16 IVSSQKNSNELI
+16 SSI
-28 KKHTFKE
+28 
-35 KKIKSSVIPKSRGF
+35 IPQSRGLE
-49 VLWTNEFDNP
+49 LWSSEFDTAGHW
-59 SDWAITSTGSDP
+59 SITSSGTDP
-71 TAWTINTNPTFSA
+71 TAWTISSNPTFNS

-95 LATTTSNGF
+95 LSATASNGF
-104 LYIDSDGVAGA
+104 LYIDSDGAGG
-115 TDGDGVEIITKATLT
+115 TDGDGLEIITKATLNT
-130 SAIDLSGEP
+130 PIDLSGEP

-191 YPNLAD
+191 YPNLQD

-268 TPITQVGTNWVVGA
+268 TPITQVGTNWVIGA

-348 GPNFLDNTN
+348 GPNFFDNTN

-379 TEILGSLGSNSFTGV
+379 TEILGSLGSNSFTDV

-400 ATMYPFINDDTI
+400 ATMYPFLNNDTI
-412 NSVRALITSTTV
+412 NSVRALITTTTV
-424 ANSEVML
+424 ANSEVIL
-431 FILDSLSFTT
+431 FIIDSLSFTT

-454 YTVTS
+454 YTVTT
-459 QDVTNGYI
+459 QDVANGYI
-467 EIPVGNISSN
+467 EIPVGNVSSN

-492 FGLELTSGGG
+492 FGLQLNSLGG
-502 TNDIG
+502 TYDIR

-537 GVAFAIRLNLGDNT
+537 GVAFAIRLNLGDKT
-551 VPNTTGILE
+551 VPNTTGIIE

-608 INLNNYGK
+608 VNLNNYAK
-616 GVYVVDIKNKN
+616 GVYVVEIKNKK
-627 GIFTQKIFLQ
+627 GIFTQKIFLL

>member
-1 MKKIYLLL
+1 MKKNYLIVVLL
-9 FCITASF
+9 TFSS
-16 IVSSQKNSNELI
+16 VLSSQSSSSKLIRKHEFKN
-28 KKHTFKE
+28 
-35 KKIKSSVIPKSRGF
+35 KKINSSIIPQSRGLE
-49 VLWTNEFDNP
+49 LWSSEFDTAGHW
-59 SDWAITSTGSDP
+59 SITSSGTDP
-71 TAWTINTNPTFSA
+71 TAWSISSNPTFNS
-84 SIQAGT
+84 SIQTGT

-95 LATTTSNGF
+95 LSATASNGF
-104 LYIDSDGVAGA
+104 LYIDSDGAGG
-115 TDGDGVEIITKATLT
+115 TDGDGLEIITKATLNT
-130 SAIDLSGEP
+130 PIDLSGEP
-139 KVVLTFSHNYRWWQD
+139 LVILTFSHNYRWWQD

-185 CGVNDN
+185 CGENDN
-191 YPNLAD
+191 YPNLPD

-246 HNIENQAA
+246 NNIENQAA

-268 TPITQVGTNWVVGA
+268 TPITQTGQNWVVGA
-282 QVSNDGVNT
+282 QVSNDGINT
-291 QTNVTLNAD
+291 QTNVSLNAD

-320 VESLKSLNLAV
+320 VESLKSLNLTI

-348 GPNFLDNTN
+348 GPNFFDNTN

-400 ATMYPFINDDTI
+400 ATMYPFINNDTI
-412 NSVRALITSTTV
+412 NSVRALITPTTV

-431 FILDSLSFTT
+431 FITDSLSFTT

-459 QDVTNGYI
+459 QDIANGYI
-467 EIPVGNISSN
+467 EIPVGNVSSN
-477 GQLFESLAITPGNYY
+477 GQLFESLAISPWNYY
-492 FGLELTSGGG
+492 FGLQLNSLGG
-502 TNDIG
+502 TYDIR

-551 VPNTTGILE
+551 GPNTTGIIE

-573 GEFNIAASSNEL
+573 GEFNIASSSNEL

-591 DITGK
+591 DVTGK
-596 IVISKVFSSNTI
+596 IVISKVFSSNAI
-608 INLNNYGK
+608 INLNNYAK
-616 GVYVVDIKNKN
+616 GVYVVDIKNKK